1 MSYVRLKP
9 FISARIKHCRVVLAD
24 RKLDALIVVDPADVS
39 YLTGFGGEDS
49 VLVLTR
55 NRRVLITDSRFTIQA
70 RQECPGLALHIRKD
84 DMPGAVAQVLQ
95 RLKPRS
101 RKIFTIGIEAD
112 PISLSAYRSYRRSI
126 QKGLKSIQPLVPVL
140 RQHKDAYEI
149 SQIRKAIRVAQDAMR
164 TLLSESS
171 AGQTE
176 KELAARLEYEMARRG
191 STAPAFA
198 TIVAVGAH
206 AAQPHAVA
214 GKAKW
219 RQNQS
224 ILFDW
229 GATVNGY
236 RSDLTR
242 CFVLGKIRPVFA
254 DAYQRLLEA
263 QLAAIEEVRDG
274 VLLEQVDR
282 AARRVLRRS
291 KWPIY
296 GHGTG
301 HGLGLQIHE
310 APFLKPPGKRGK
322 RGDKKV
328 LSAGMVVTIEPG
340 IYVPGRF
347 GMRIEDDVLV
357 TKRGSKVLTS
367 LAKDL
372 DSVKLD

>member
-1 MSYVRLKP
+1 MNIARLKP
-9 FISARIKHCRVVLAD
+9 FIAARVKRCRAVLVE
-24 RKLDALIVVDPADVS
+24 RQLDGLIVVDPADVS

-55 NRRVLITDSRFTIQA
+55 NRRVLVTDSRFTIQA

-84 DMPGAVAQVLQ
+84 DMPGAVGQVLQ
-95 RLKPRS
+95 RLKQ
-101 RKIFTIGIEAD
+101 RKKNFATGIEAD
-112 PISLSAYRSYRRSI
+112 PITLSEYRAYRRSI
-126 QKGLKSIQPLVPVL
+126 KKGLRSIKPLVSVL
-140 RQHKDAYEI
+140 RQTKDAYEI
-149 SQIRKAIRVAQDAMR
+149 SQIRKAIRVAQEAM
-164 TLLSESS
+164 TALLEERS
-171 AGQTE
+171 AGKTE
-176 KELAARLEYEMARRG
+176 RELSARLEYEMARRG
-191 STAPAFA
+191 STSPAFG
-198 TIVAVGAH
+198 TIVAVGSH

-214 GKAKW
+214 STLKW
-219 RQNQS
+219 RRNQS

-242 CFVLGKIRPVFA
+242 CFVLGRIRPVFT

-263 QLAAIEEVRDG
+263 QLTAIEEVREG
-274 VLLEQVDR
+274 VLLEQVDN
-282 AARRVLRRS
+282 AARKLLKRS

-301 HGLGLQIHE
+301 HGLGLKIHE
-310 APFLKPPGKRGK
+310 WPFLKPPIKGAKRGSK
-322 RGDKKV
+322 DV
-328 LSAGMVVTIEPG
+328 LREGMVITIEPG

-357 TKRGSKVLTS
+357 TERGAKVLTS

-372 DSVKLD
+372 DSVKLE

>member
-1 MSYVRLKP
+1 MNVVRLKP
-9 FISARIKHCRVVLAD
+9 FIAARVKRCCAVLAE
-24 RKLDALIVVDPADVS
+24 RQLDALIVVDPADVS

-55 NRRVLITDSRFTIQA
+55 NRRVLVTDSRYTIQA

-95 RLKPRS
+95 RLKQRS

-112 PISLSAYRSYRRSI
+112 HIILSQYRTYRRSI
-126 QKGLKSIQPLVPVL
+126 KKGLRSIKPLVPVL
-140 RQHKDAYEI
+140 RQNKDAYEI
-149 SQIRKAIRVAQDAMR
+149 TQIRKAIRVAQDAM
-164 TLLSESS
+164 TTILEEASV
-171 AGQTE
+171 GKTE
-176 KELAARLEYEMARRG
+176 RELAARLEYEMARRG
-191 STAPAFA
+191 STAPAFG
-198 TIVAVGAH
+198 TIVAVGVH
-206 AAQPHAVA
+206 AAQPHAVP

-242 CFVLGKIRPVFA
+242 CFVLGRIRPVFA

-263 QLAAIEEVRDG
+263 QLVAIDEVRDG
-274 VLLEQVDR
+274 VPLEQVDN
-282 AARRVLRRS
+282 AARKLLKRS

-301 HGLGLQIHE
+301 HGLGLKIHE
-310 APFLKPPGKRGK
+310 SPFLKPPIKGAK
-322 RGDKKV
+322 RGDKDV
-328 LSAGMVVTIEPG
+328 LREGMVITIEPG

-357 TKRGSKVLTS
+357 TKRGANVLTS

-372 DSVKLD
+372 DSVKLE